1 MLTKNLGGNSVK
13 KFISG
18 ALACAALLSIGTFAS
33 ADTEMTPVKNNC
45 ATYNVSARIQREQV
59 AIDVVVPSKIEAGMT
74 TSYLASTNKG
84 FDIAGADT
92 ELGLIDDTLL
102 AMDYYSYEY
111 AIINNSE
118 IPIKVFSTLSATT
131 KGGTVLFDDLE
142 KSVEEN
148 DKKNLRLWVSSSMS
162 EGGSKAERDTETK
175 KRIFNLEPSGDRN
188 ADILITKKAATSVL
202 FESLDEKVDGKK
214 TDNTGYFRIN
224 GQAKSIPKPYWDEKD
239 GVTIKFVLKIVPAAS
254 EE

>member
-1 MLTKNLGGNSVK
+1 MK
-13 KFISG
+13 KIISG
-18 ALACAALLSIGTFAS
+18 VLACAALLSIGAIAS
-33 ADTEMTPVKNNC
+33 ADTEMTPVVNNR
-45 ATYNVSARIQREQV
+45 ATYDVSARIQREQV
-59 AIDVVVPSKIEAGMT
+59 AIDIVVPAKIEAGMT

-84 FDIAGADT
+84 FDVGGAET
-92 ELGLIDDTLL
+92 ELGTIDDTLL

-118 IPIKVFSTLSATT
+118 IPIKVFTTLSATT
-131 KGGTVLFDDLE
+131 KGGTVFLEDLE

-148 DKKNLRLWVSSSMS
+148 DKKNLRLWVSTSMS
-162 EGGSKAERDTETK
+162 EGGTTAQKDPDTK
-175 KRIFNLEPSGDRN
+175 KRIFLTEPVGDRN
-188 ADILITKKAATSVL
+188 ADILITKKAVTSVL
-202 FESLDEKVDGKK
+202 FEKLDEKIDGKK

-239 GVTIKFVLKIVPAAS
+239 GATVKFVLKIVPAAS